1 MWPML
6 LDYTKEECKRILRKL
21 ELEAYS
27 SVISALR
34 AQGELT
40 KEKKKLLQ
48 ELCSTLRYIIP
59 TERHRAEIR
68 RAVNDEKLYTIAEI
82 MGGSGSASDWA
93 IEGRRLIPLLPRL
106 VPQTA
111 FSANANNAATSALQ
125 HNAKLQSPHTTG
137 QKRVKTSSELVK
149 TSSTAVN
156 GSPSP
161 SKQSQPSNSQCN
173 VVFSSGMSIQIKDGM
188 ESETPSKN
196 KKLKRSSDQSP
207 HHKVS
212 QEVASSHSISPVSTL
227 SSSST
232 GTTRTVSIPIG
243 ANPMKITLNSPTN
256 QKSTSTSTIAKSNSS
271 INMSTQKVILVST
284 SGASLPPSI
293 LHRSL
298 SIPVVK
304 TVSATKTTASTGLSK
319 FAPVFLLKKVLLF
332 FFFHKAVKII
342 TRTVPSG
349 KLLPKSSSG
358 MSQNI
363 TLTSGSSTARVVNV
377 VTSQSGRSITSSS
390 GDPSVVVVN
399 AKALQSG
406 AFKLGNA
413 AASNVVRQ
421 AVNQVIAAGG
431 SGNKPNVIV
440 VKQSQLF
447 PNSGNIFGRVMYGG
461 QKPVS
466 VSGNTSVK
474 AITSSD
480 QSLLKTLSLSA
491 SEPPNKCYIIG
502 LNNCHICQVVMSLL
516 PPRSFHVKSN
526 NGSRPSQIVI
536 SIQHSSSSC
545 HIFEAKV
552 VNHDSPLNFV
562 LSLSLDF
569 SQILAPSPFL
579 QVVSPNSPLPS
590 STEVKQSASKPNT
603 LLADLMQASGII
615 YDNINMDVSSGSF
628 NQEAS
633 VIPEKPPGTTDETK
647 CINTPLKELSE

>member
-48 ELCSTLRYIIP
+48 ELCSTLSIP

-232 GTTRTVSIPIG
+232 GTTRT
-243 ANPMKITLNSPTN
+243 
-256 QKSTSTSTIAKSNSS
+256 
-271 INMSTQKVILVST
+271 VILVST

>member
-48 ELCSTLRYIIP
+48 ELCSTLSIP

-319 FAPVFLLKKVLLF
+319 FAPVFVSFTIYYAQRTVTIPARGKSKQQSIVIPVGAAQQGALKNLPGKSGVQL
-332 FFFHKAVKII
+332 KQDGGAVKII

-466 VSGNTSVK
+466 VSGNTSV
-474 AITSSD
+474 
-480 QSLLKTLSLSA
+480 
-491 SEPPNKCYIIG
+491 
-502 LNNCHICQVVMSLL
+502 
-516 PPRSFHVKSN
+516 
-526 NGSRPSQIVI
+526 I